1 MIKLNFT
8 MSELLKSE
16 VAEKYNI
23 SNIPD
28 KQSLDNMLILIC
40 ECLQPLRNYIDKPI
54 IISSGYRS
62 PRLNGHPIINGAQ
75 NSQHVTGQAVDFTIK
90 GMTPKQIIEKIIASG
105 IEYDQVID
113 ELTWVHISY
122 NKKFN
127 RKEILSYREGQYTK
141 K

>member
-8 MSELLKSE
+8 MSELLKSD

-40 ECLQPLRNYIDKPI
+40 ECLEPIRLYINKPMLVY
-54 IISSGYRS
+54 SGYRS
-62 PRLNGHPIINGAQ
+62 PRLNGHPLINGAQ

-90 GMTPKQIIEKIIASG
+90 GMTPKQIIEKIKASG
-105 IEYDQVID
+105 VEYDQLIN
-113 ELTWVHISY
+113 EHNIWVHISY
-122 NKKFN
+122 NKGKN
-127 RKEILSYREGQYTK
+127 RNQYLEIN
-141 K
+141 

>member
-8 MSELLKSE
+8 MSELLKSD

-40 ECLQPLRNYIDKPI
+40 ECLQPIRNYIDKPM

-62 PRLNGHPIINGAQ
+62 PRLNGHPLINGSPT
-75 NSQHVTGQAVDFTIK
+75 SQHCKGQSVDFTIK
-90 GMTPKQIIEKIIASG
+90 GMTPKQIIEKIKASG
-105 IEYDQVID
+105 IEYDQLIN
-113 ELTWVHISY
+113 EHNIWVHISY
-122 NKKFN
+122 NKGKN
-127 RKEILSYREGQYTK
+127 RKQVFDIL
-141 K
+141 

>member
-8 MSELLKSE
+8 MSELLKSDI
-16 VAEKYNI
+16 AEKYNI

-40 ECLQPLRNYIDKPI
+40 ECLQPIRNFINKPM

-62 PRLNGHPIINGAQ
+62 PRLNGHPLINGAP

-90 GMTPKQIIEKIIASG
+90 GMTPKQIIEKVKGSG
-105 IEYDQVID
+105 VEFDQLIN
-113 ELTWVHISY
+113 EHNIWVHISY
-122 NKKFN
+122 NKGKN
-127 RKEILSYREGQYTK
+127 RKQILEII
-141 K
+141 

>member
-8 MSELLKSE
+8 MSELLHSD

-40 ECLQPLRNYIDKPI
+40 ECLQPLREFIGKPM

-62 PRLNGHPIINGAQ
+62 PRLNGHALINGAP

-90 GMTPKQIIEKIIASG
+90 GMTPRQIIEKIDASG
-105 IEYDQVID
+105 VEFDQCIN
-113 ELTWVHISY
+113 EKNIWIHLSY
-122 NKKFN
+122 NKGNN
-127 RKEILSYREGQYTK
+127 RRQIMYIK
-141 K
+141 

>member
-40 ECLQPLRNYIDKPI
+40 ECLQPLRNYIDKPM

-62 PRLNGHPIINGAQ
+62 SRLNGHPLINGAQ

-90 GMTPKQIIEKIIASG
+90 GMTPKQIIEKIKASG
-105 IEYDQVID
+105 VEFDQLLNEHNI
-113 ELTWVHISY
+113 WVHISY
-122 NKKFN
+122 NKGKN
-127 RKEILSYREGQYTK
+127 RKQVLEIL
-141 K
+141 

>member
-28 KQSLDNMLILIC
+28 KKSLDNMLTLII
-40 ECLQPLRNYIDKPI
+40 ECLQPIRNYVNKPM

-62 PRLNGHPIINGAQ
+62 PRLNGHPLIQGKD
-75 NSQHVTGQAVDFTIK
+75 NSQHITGQAVDFTIK
-90 GMTPKQIIEKIIASG
+90 GMTPKQIIEKVKASG
-105 IEYDQVID
+105 VEFDQLIN
-113 ELTWVHISY
+113 EHNIWVHISY
-122 NKKFN
+122 NKGKN
-127 RKEILSYREGQYTK
+127 RKQVFDIL
-141 K
+141 